1 MSFKYQMD
9 NDFFVDLTSEQIS
22 DFSWRN
28 FPDNVKIVFLT
39 VNATL
44 RIPLYPFIST
54 FLPCKFVKINTFNP

>member
-1 MSFKYQMD
+1 MD

-39 VNATL
+39 DTE
-44 RIPLYPFIST
+44 LY
-54 FLPCKFVKINTFNP
+54 KFSWKGCPKTIEEIELLY